1 VKGNIVV
8 VVMQRDEE
16 DNLICYN
23 VPESLRKNMPQHIRY
38 ILEDQKY
45 LGVPSEANEGK
56 RKTINKLHQKRIAI
70 ISKNTHSIQEA
81 VILHNMI
88 VCQVATF
95 SPICISMMMKE

>member
-1 VKGNIVV
+1 
-8 VVMQRDEE
+8 MQRDEE

-45 LGVPSEANEGK
+45 LGVPANAQLEANEGK
-56 RKTINKLHQKRIAI
+56 RKIINKLHQKRIAI